1 MLGLLFRHYCAVGS
15 GYSTEI
21 SRAVAVLYGWA
32 CRTRTRKCR
41 NGVRK
46 ASWTVDEGP
55 PIEPA
60 WVDNACWPPIL
71 QTSST
76 LGKEPLKSV
85 KSHTVTVEIETPR
98 RAPLGESVVVTGLE
112 LTGFITGAAK
122 VGAFEVGVFDVTPL
136 IPPD

>member
-1 MLGLLFRHYCAVGS
+1 MEAHTLQIYGTVLKVKWDTLGCGRRERGVGGKS
-15 GYSTEI
+15 WPRLPTR
-21 SRAVAVLYGWA
+21 RAVLN
-32 CRTRTRKCR
+32 C
-41 NGVRK
+41 
-46 ASWTVDEGP
+46 
-55 PIEPA
+55 
-60 WVDNACWPPIL
+60 NAYWPPTL

>member
-1 MLGLLFRHYCAVGS
+1 MPSYKF
-15 GYSTEI
+15 
-21 SRAVAVLYGWA
+21 
-32 CRTRTRKCR
+32 
-41 NGVRK
+41 
-46 ASWTVDEGP
+46 
-55 PIEPA
+55 IEPT
-60 WVDNACWPPIL
+60 WVDNAYWPPTL

-76 LGKEPLKSV
+76 LGKAPLKSV

-112 LTGFITGAAK
+112 LTGFITGVAK